1 MNAKRFTLALIA
13 AGALATPA
21 LAQDTWTWHKA
32 VAAGRTV
39 EIKGVNGQISAT
51 AASGREVE
59 VMARKS
65 AKNSNPDD
73 VKLQVVEH
81 AGGVTICAVYPSR
94 RASEPNECQP
104 GEKGRMNT
112 NRNDTRVDFEV
123 RVPRGVQFTGR
134 TINGAVR
141 ATGMTGLTIGT
152 TVNGDVRIAT
162 TGLARASTV
171 NGAIDAR
178 MGQASW
184 TDELS
189 FSTVNGSI
197 DLAFPESLNAEVEAS
212 TVNGSISTDWPLTVT
227 GKWGPKRVHGR
238 IGSGGRDLTLSTVN
252 GSIALKRA
260 D

>member
-1 MNAKRFTLALIA
+1 MNLKRAALAVIA
-13 AGALATPA
+13 VGALATPS

-32 VAAGRTV
+32 VAAGKTL

-51 AASGREVE
+51 AASGTEVE
-59 VMARKS
+59 VVARKS

-73 VKLQVVEH
+73 VKLEVVEH
-81 AGGVTICAVYPSR
+81 SGGVTICAVYPSR
-94 RASEPNECQP
+94 RSSEPNECRP

-134 TINGAVR
+134 TVNGAVR
-141 ATGMTGLTIGT
+141 ATGLSAFTIGT

-162 TGLARASTV
+162 TGLAQASTV
-171 NGAIDAR
+171 NGAIDVR
-178 MGQASW
+178 MGQSNW
-184 TDELS
+184 SDELA

-197 DLAFPESLNAEVEAS
+197 DLSFPGSLNAEVEAS

-238 IGSGGRDLTLSTVN
+238 IGNGGRDLTLSTVN
-252 GSIALKRA
+252 GSIALKRVE
-260 D
+260 